1 MRSIVIGSFQR
12 EPRPLLLDASYRRR
26 WKCPGQL
33 ITLVRMS
40 GTSHHRV
47 DTVYSPVPRLLVS
60 AQVHLRH
67 RRISCYVYSTRI
79 VYAGNGPVVLEESH
93 PRADTDINGSYL
105 RQLLPFLG
113 MGDI

>member
-1 MRSIVIGSFQR
+1 
-12 EPRPLLLDASYRRR
+12 
-26 WKCPGQL
+26 
-33 ITLVRMS
+33 MS